1 MNLKWTCSK
10 QQRLKRLLS
19 PPSPSKKLSH
29 PVSQSEQKEVL
40 KNDDPQVTTKETS
53 FVMLNMSTQSK

>member
-1 MNLKWTCSK
+1 M
-10 QQRLKRLLS
+10 RLLS
-19 PPSPSKKLSH
+19 PSSPFKKLSH